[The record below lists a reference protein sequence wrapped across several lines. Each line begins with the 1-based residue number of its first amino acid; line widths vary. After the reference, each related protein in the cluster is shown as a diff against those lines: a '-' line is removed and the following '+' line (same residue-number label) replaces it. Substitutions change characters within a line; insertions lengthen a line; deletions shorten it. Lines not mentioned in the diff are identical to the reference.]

1 MESNEC
7 RERIPDYVLGKLTSE
22 EEAAF
27 LKCIESNEG
36 LKAEFNDWREIQ
48 SNLDISQ
55 EPSSAM
61 DDSFYDFLEKEV
73 QKESEEPNTKGGGR
87 VRGLFGSQL
96 FIPLMAA
103 SVMLLFGLFLGK
115 QWGASEIEQGDALV
129 IDTQIQES
137 KKETEDVR
145 TQLVISLAD
154 QTSAAR
160 RLEAASEASKLN
172 IATDKV
178 IQALFKML
186 NEDDNVNVR
195 LAAVNSLSKYV
206 DNPTVREGLVMSI
219 VHQDSPHVQIALAE
233 LMVTLKEKES
243 IESIEELL
251 NKPDTNEAVKV
262 KLQESI
268 NQII

>member
-7 RERIPDYVLGKLTSE
+7 RERIPDYVLGKLSSE
-22 EEAAF
+22 EETAF
-27 LKCIESNEG
+27 LKCIEANEG
-36 LKAEFNDWREIQ
+36 LQEELNDWREIQ
-48 SNLDISQ
+48 SKLDTS
-55 EPSSAM
+55 EAPSSTM
-61 DDSFYDFLEKEV
+61 DDSFYAFLDKEV
-73 QKESEEPNTKGGGR
+73 QKESDEQNNKGGK
-87 VRGLFGSQL
+87 VRRLFGSQF

-115 QWGASEIEQGDALV
+115 QWGASEIEKGDAMV

-219 VHQDSPHVQIALAE
+219 VNQDSPHVQIALAE